1 MFAVNLHG
9 QISLQNDT
17 IRIESV
23 EIKGKAYMD
32 AYAGSKVTRFDS
44 SVISD
49 YKHMT
54 VAELL
59 SETSGIYIKSYG
71 SGGLATASFRGTGA
85 GHTQLAWNSININ
98 NPMVGQSDLSLVPAG
113 FFDDINILYGGG
125 SMNVTSGG
133 SGGMIDLVTKPV
145 WDDHDVFYLNTGIG
159 SFGRY
164 SGMVKIKTGNYGFQS
179 VTKAF
184 LKNAEND
191 FRYLNS
197 VSGAVPYW
205 ETRENSQ
212 VHQKGLIQEL
222 YFKNSSGTYSARL
235 WYQSALRN
243 LAVPVITRAM
253 NPPEKQDD
261 ESLRAMVT
269 YETSRGL
276 TDFDITAAFIS
287 DRMIYENEVASVN
300 SRNFSKRFLLRS
312 VLENSVNEILRV
324 RFAFS
329 NDFNIVNTNNYKTEK
344 TRNVATADAT
354 AEAGWASWLTTRLLI
369 RETLQDNKLLAPDF
383 SAAAEIRPFS
393 TKYYLIKASYS
404 RNSKIPSL
412 NEMFWSPGGNPDLKN
427 ETGYLSEVSMEMTS
441 ILKGSFSI
449 KNDLTFFR
457 NNLNNV
463 IHWRPGEFSYW
474 EADNVNNLLTSGL
487 ETSADFRYTVSGL
500 TFRLNAGYTYT
511 RATVG
516 EPEPGN
522 SSPAGKQLVYIP
534 VNQLNALFKF
544 SWRNFCSTM
553 NTGFT
558 GKRFL
563 TADNSQYLP
572 PYAVSDLNV
581 GFRINAG
588 NTFYEADFIIENLF
602 DVSYQNIAWYPM
614 PGRNYLL
621 TLVFQLRN

>member
-1 MFAVNLHG
+1 MFTVNLHG
-9 QISLQNDT
+9 QVSLQNDT
-17 IRIESV
+17 ILIESV
-23 EIKGKAYMD
+23 EIKGKAYPYE
-32 AYAGSKVTRFDS
+32 YAGSKITRFDS
-44 SVISD
+44 SLISG
-49 YKHMT
+49 YKHMS

-59 SETSGIYIKSYG
+59 SENSGIYIKSYG
-71 SGGLATASFRGTGA
+71 SGGLSTASIRGTGA
-85 GHTQLAWNSININ
+85 GNTQLAWNNINIS

-125 SMNVTSGG
+125 SMNIASGG
-133 SGGMIDLVTKPV
+133 SGGVIDLVSKPV
-145 WDDHDVFYLNTGIG
+145 WDDQDMFCLNAGMG

-164 SGMVKIKTGNYGFQS
+164 SGLVKIKTGNSGFQS
-179 VTKAF
+179 VTKAY

-191 FRYLNS
+191 FRYLNR
-197 VSGAVPYW
+197 VSGAVPSW
-205 ETRENSQ
+205 ETRENNQ

-222 YFKNSSGTYSARL
+222 YFKNSTGTYSARL

-243 LAVPVITRAM
+243 LAVPVITQSM

-269 YETSRGL
+269 YETTRGL

-287 DRMIYENEVASVN
+287 DRMIYENEVASVI
-300 SRNFSKRFLLRS
+300 SRNYSKRFILRS

-324 RFAFS
+324 RFSFTD
-329 NDFNIVNTNNYKTEK
+329 DFNIVNTNNYNTQK

-354 AEAGWASWLTTRLLI
+354 AEAGFTNWFSTRLLV

-383 SAAAEIRPFS
+383 LAAAEIRPFR
-393 TKYYLIKASYS
+393 TKDYLIKAGFS

-412 NEMFWSPGGNPDLKN
+412 NDMFWSPGGNPDLKN
-427 ETGYLSEVSMEMTS
+427 ETGYLSEVTIEMAG
-441 ILKGSFSI
+441 ILKGSFSL

-463 IHWRPGEFSYW
+463 IQWRPGEYSYW
-474 EADNVNNLLTSGL
+474 EADNVNNLLTTGL
-487 ETSADFRYTVSGL
+487 EASADLRYSVSGL
-500 TFRLNAGYTYT
+500 SFRLNAGYTYT
-511 RATVG
+511 KATVG

-522 SSPAGKQLVYIP
+522 SSQVGKQLVYTP
-534 VNQLNALFKF
+534 ANQINVLFRL
-544 SWRNFCSTM
+544 SWRNFYSSM

-563 TADNSQYLP
+563 TPDNSQYLP
-572 PYAVSDLNV
+572 PYTVSDINM
-581 GFRINAG
+581 GFKINAG
-588 NTFYEADFIIENLF
+588 NAFYEAGFSIENLF
-602 DVSYQNIAWYPM
+602 NTSYQNIAWYPM
-614 PGRNYLL
+614 PGRSYLL